1 MLFVKVLGHAVT
13 GRLALTVREAAAAL
27 GVGKD
32 AIYKAINR
40 GDLRAVRLGGTL
52 LVPQV
57 ELDRMLGLVGSPE
70 PMAVAALLREVA
82 HALEPAAAK
91 VKDRPM
97 SGQREQ

>member
-1 MLFVKVLGHAVT
+1 MT

-70 PMAVAALLREVA
+70 PMAVADLLREVA
-82 HALEPAAAK
+82 YALEPAAVK